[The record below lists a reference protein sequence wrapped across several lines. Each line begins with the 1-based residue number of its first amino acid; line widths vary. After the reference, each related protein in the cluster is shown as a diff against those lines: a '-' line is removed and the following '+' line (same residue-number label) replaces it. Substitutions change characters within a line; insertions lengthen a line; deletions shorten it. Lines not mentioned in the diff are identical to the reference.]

1 MNFNQLRKS
10 LNLTQ
15 VEVAEKMNI
24 NQTTISKWE
33 KNKAIPSLETMKKLA
48 ETLQVD
54 VNEILNC
61 FIEKT
66 KKEN

>member
-66 KKEN
+66 EKEN